1 VFKGFVFLFFPTKI
15 DPRTKECMTH
25 YKTFKDQQLHCEFT
39 RQAVEAEIDFIH
51 PTAPRTA
58 ILDLIVISSMADEK
72 SGKGRFGM
80 HIVNLSHFG

>member
-1 VFKGFVFLFFPTKI
+1 
-15 DPRTKECMTH
+15 M
-25 YKTFKDQQLHCEFT
+25 
-39 RQAVEAEIDFIH
+39 EAKIDFIH
-51 PTAPRTA
+51 PTALRSA